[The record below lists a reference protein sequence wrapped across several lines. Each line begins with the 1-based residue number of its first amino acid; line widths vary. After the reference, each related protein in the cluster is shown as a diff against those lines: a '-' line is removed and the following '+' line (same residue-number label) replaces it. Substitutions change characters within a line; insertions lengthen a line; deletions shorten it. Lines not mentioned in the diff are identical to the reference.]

1 MAIPSSEVLQRTV
14 QQHLDAFHAK
24 RVVEC
29 SVKDPPTV
37 EEDCECMPDA
47 EVMDFEDP
55 PLFREEA
62 PVFFGESP
70 STASAIERYSQKF
83 PEPVVKDLNP
93 DAIVERCK
101 KRVAEA
107 RGVIIAT
114 AARSGLAVKDVSP
127 LQVKM
132 AVTGYGKA
140 DKRQVELMVRKTVTL
155 PEGRKYD
162 DELDAIAVGVT
173 ALALFDK
180 TTYPHA

>member
-1 MAIPSSEVLQRTV
+1 MRILAIDPGFDRIGVAVMERNNREVVVYSSCITTDRSASFAERLLSIESALEKIIATYAPT
-14 QQHLDAFHAK
+14 LCA
-24 RVVEC
+24 VE
-29 SVKDPPTV
+29 D
-37 EEDCECMPDA
+37 
-47 EVMDFEDP
+47 
-55 PLFREEA
+55 LF
-62 PVFFGESP
+62 FTTNKT
-70 STASAIERYSQKF
+70 TAI
-83 PEPVVKDLNP
+83 
-93 DAIVERCK
+93 
-101 KRVAEA
+101 RVAEA